1 MNIEAL
7 IEMNEN
13 SLTLLHGGGLS
24 AIRHLLLAQNRSRH
38 VAVRGASI
46 GCFRVGSIHVEA
58 RTCH

>member
-24 AIRHLLLAQNRSRH
+24 AIRHHRTSDH
-38 VAVRGASI
+38 GASI